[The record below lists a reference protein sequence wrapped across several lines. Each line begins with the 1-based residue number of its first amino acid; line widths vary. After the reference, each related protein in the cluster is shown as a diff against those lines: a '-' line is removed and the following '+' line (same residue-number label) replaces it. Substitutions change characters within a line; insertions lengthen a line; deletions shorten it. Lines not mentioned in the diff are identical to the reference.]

1 VTATSTFVL
10 LAARPALDLCNT
22 RLGDRDLL
30 DGPEA
35 LARWFEE
42 TRLADEPPPISQREL
57 QAARGLRD
65 GLRPALLEADGPG
78 VARIAEGWLDDAPG
92 RLCVEE
98 DTLTP
103 RFAPQARTSCCVLV
117 AVVLDA
123 LDLVRESPGRV
134 RECAAPAC
142 FVVYLDTSRNRSR
155 RWCSMERCGARAKA
169 SAYYRRH
176 RAEVSAEGQPG
187 TLGR

>member
-1 VTATSTFVL
+1 MRARSIFVL
-10 LAARPALDLCNT
+10 LAGRPALDLCNT
-22 RLGDRDLL
+22 RLGERDLL
-30 DGPEA
+30 DAPAA
-35 LARWFEE
+35 LATWFQE
-42 TRLADEPPPISQREL
+42 TRLADRPPPISQREL
-57 QAARGLRD
+57 RAARSLRD
-65 GLRPALLEADGPG
+65 GLRAALLAADGPG

-92 RLCVEE
+92 RLSVEE
-98 DTLTP
+98 ETLTP

-123 LDLVRESPGRV
+123 LDLARESPGRV
-134 RECAAPAC
+134 RECAAAAC

-176 RAEVSAEGQPG
+176 RAEVPAEGRPG